1 MAFAT
6 PPAATQPFAA
16 SSSLLDGRITFEPTP
31 DWAEELEFDPAA
43 ARWQEEPL
51 TCLLHSEQLHAEKNA
66 CHTRV
71 VLRLESMLA
80 VQHFSQWRLDFD
92 PLTQRLA
99 LHTLRVRRGDSVTE
113 HADPSKIRLLQREE
127 GMESFV
133 LQGHYTLV
141 TLFEDVRP
149 GDCLEVAYTVT
160 LLPRLLQGSFHR
172 LLFLPTGHA
181 LDRYVWSVLHR
192 PERGLRHLESPTLGA
207 PEVGDAGPHAA
218 GLVLWKWKG
227 ALRERLAPETNTP
240 PWHLSDHWLQLSDLP
255 DWGTVA
261 AGIAAAWP
269 APAESE
275 IIAQKIRKIEASSST
290 LEARVEFALRL
301 VQDDFRYLS
310 VNLEL
315 GGHIPA
321 DPAEVLRRR
330 FGDCKDLTLLL
341 CRLLGLL
348 GVKARPLLVHSA
360 LGPRLPDMLPSP
372 GLFNHAIVELTL
384 DNEVRWI
391 DATGRAQGGGPRGRS
406 LSSYAFAL
414 PVDSAAAKLLP
425 QPAPPAA
432 DAIAQEVNETL
443 LLDTRGGSSILR
455 VRQILSGRHADAV
468 RRQIETGGLQN
479 YRRER
484 EKFFAARY
492 GEATIETPFTHD
504 DDRDRNLMRTMEV
517 YRVRGFVDLNRGGG
531 RCAVNLPPSFA
542 LLALA
547 RPAPGERRNDWFLN
561 HPLRMEHT
569 LDVVATPFQPQPF
582 IGQTFADKAVI
593 LVLKRKFLR
602 ARWLQTVSLTTNLA
616 TLPAEQVKNHSQVLE
631 NAWSQCG
638 WIIMAFAGLGRPHRK
653 HGFLEPLPLPASLSR
668 SPFAGTQSAP
678 PFNPAETDAPEAENA
693 KPAATPV
700 SLKRRNSERRSRK
713 RIKTFNPW
721 LWPVIGFAIAAAVT
735 AYLYYSHR

>member
-6 PPAATQPFAA
+6 PFAATQPFAA
-16 SSSLLDGRITFEPTP
+16 SSSLLDGRITFEPSP
-31 DWAEELEFDPAA
+31 DWVDEFDFDAA
-43 ARWQEEPL
+43 ATRWQEEPL

-66 CHTRV
+66 CHTRI

-99 LHTLRVRRGDSVTE
+99 LHTLRVRRGDAITE
-113 HADPSKIRLLQREE
+113 HADPARIRLLQREE

-133 LQGHYTLV
+133 LHGHYTLV

-160 LLPRLLQGSFHR
+160 QIPRLLGGSFHR
-172 LLFLPTGHA
+172 LLFLPTNHA
-181 LDRYVWSVLHR
+181 LDRYVWSVLHH

-207 PEVGDAGPHAA
+207 PEIEDAGPKAP
-218 GLVLWKWKG
+218 GLVRWTWKG
-227 ALRERLAPETNTP
+227 TLRERPAPESNTP
-240 PWHLSDHWLQLSDLP
+240 PWHLADHWVQLSDLP

-261 AGIAAAWP
+261 AGFAAAWP
-269 APAESE
+269 APAESDL
-275 IIAQKIRKIEASSST
+275 ITQKVRMVEASAST
-290 LEARVEFALRL
+290 LEARIEFALRL

-341 CRLLGLL
+341 CRVLNLL

-384 DNEVRWI
+384 DGEIRWI

-406 LSSYAFAL
+406 LAPYGFAL
-414 PVDSAAAKLLP
+414 PVDHAAGSLLA
-425 QPAPPAA
+425 QPAAPAA
-432 DAIAQEVNETL
+432 DAVAQEINETI

-455 VRQILSGRHADAV
+455 VRQILSGRHADNV

-484 EKFFAARY
+484 EKLFAARY
-492 GEATIETPFTHD
+492 GEADTDTPFTHD

-547 RPAPGERRNDWFLN
+547 RPAPGERREDWFLN

-569 LDVVATPFQPQPF
+569 VDVVATPFQPLPF

-602 ARWLQTVSLTTNLA
+602 ARWLQSVSLTTNLA
-616 TLPAEQVKNHSQVLE
+616 TLPAEQVKIHSQVLE
-631 NAWSQCG
+631 SAWSQCS

-653 HGFLEPLPLPASLSR
+653 HGFFEPLPLSASLSR
-668 SPFAGTQSAP
+668 SPFTSTQSAT
-678 PFNPAETDAPEAENA
+678 PFNAAEGDTPEAENA
-693 KPAATPV
+693 RPAPSPATA
-700 SLKRRNSERRSRK
+700 KRRNSERRTKK
-713 RIKTFNPW
+713 RIRTFNPW
-721 LWPVIGFAIAAAVT
+721 LWPVIGFGIAAATT
-735 AYLYYSHR
+735 AYLYYKHR